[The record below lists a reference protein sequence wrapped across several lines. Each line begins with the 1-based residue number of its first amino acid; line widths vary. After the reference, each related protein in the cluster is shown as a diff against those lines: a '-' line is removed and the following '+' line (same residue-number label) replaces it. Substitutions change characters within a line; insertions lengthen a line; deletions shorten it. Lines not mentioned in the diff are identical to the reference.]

1 MYLQNGNRLT
11 DVEDTPVAAKGEMG
25 WGRVNQELGTHIHTT
40 TRKRDSQQGP
50 TYGMALGILLNI
62 LR

>member
-1 MYLQNGNRLT
+1 M
-11 DVEDTPVAAKGEMG
+11 EDTPVAAKGEMG

-50 TYGMALGILLNI
+50 TYGTALGILLNI